1 MACIEIASDILY
13 SDVDLHVAD
22 FESHLRLLQIRG
34 RIVTLAVLVLLL
46 DEAVGEGG
54 LADGDLAKNLNRD
67 LLWRVIHAI
76 FLLHVCGLAIFVAT
90 QTIAH

>member
-1 MACIEIASDILY
+1 MACIEIASDILH
-13 SDVDLHVAD
+13 SDVDLRVAH
-22 FESHLRLLQIRG
+22 FESRLRLLQIRG
-34 RIVTLAVLVLLL
+34 RIVTLALLVLLL

-76 FLLHVCGLAIFVAT
+76 FLLHVLDLVIFVAKT
-90 QTIAH
+90 TIAH